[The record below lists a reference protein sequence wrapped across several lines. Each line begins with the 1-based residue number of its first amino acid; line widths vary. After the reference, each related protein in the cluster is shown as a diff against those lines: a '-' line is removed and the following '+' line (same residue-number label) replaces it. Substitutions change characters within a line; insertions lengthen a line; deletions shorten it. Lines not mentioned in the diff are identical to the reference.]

1 MELTLALPV
10 VLALVELSADFHHP
24 EVESLAEAAAG
35 LEEQSEAAA
44 EPSVEVA
51 APVGAEKVEEPSVE
65 VVPLLQ
71 ATSLVQLLV
80 QVLASPEAA

>member
-1 MELTLALPV
+1 MEQ
-10 VLALVELSADFHHP
+10 
-24 EVESLAEAAAG
+24 AEAVAG
-35 LEEQSEAAA
+35 IRLQEQ
-44 EPSVEVA
+44 EV
-51 APVGAEKVEEPSVE
+51 VVPSVE

>member
-1 MELTLALPV
+1 MPPGPEEEADLPEEVVAELEGQPEAV
-10 VLALVELSADFHHP
+10 V
-24 EVESLAEAAAG
+24 
-35 LEEQSEAAA
+35 

-71 ATSLVQLLV
+71 ATSLV
-80 QVLASPEAA
+80 

>member
-1 MELTLALPV
+1 VEQPE
-10 VLALVELSADFHHP
+10 VLAGIRL
-24 EVESLAEAAAG
+24 EA
-35 LEEQSEAAA
+35 Q
-44 EPSVEVA
+44 
-51 APVGAEKVEEPSVE
+51 E

>member
-1 MELTLALPV
+1 MPPGPQE
-10 VLALVELSADFHHP
+10 E
-24 EVESLAEAAAG
+24 EV
-35 LEEQSEAAA
+35 A